1 MHIIGITG
9 TNGAGKSTIV
19 EILKRNYDYKDFSVR
34 EYLTEELQN
43 RGLEVNRDNMRD
55 LANEIRENK
64 GAGYIVKE
72 LYKKALNS
80 NCPCIIE
87 SIRCVGEIETL
98 RDIAQKSNS
107 KFILLGVDADQKI
120 RYERSIKRKG
130 NLDQISFEQF
140 KRLEELEMQSNDPA
154 KQNLKACLK
163 RADVVFTNNGTL
175 EELEIKVKE
184 YFEKINQTLL

>member
-19 EILKRNYDYKDFSVR
+19 DILKRNYNYKDFSVR

-80 NCPCIIE
+80 NCLCIIE

-107 KFILLGVDADQKI
+107 QFILLGVDADQKI

>member
-19 EILKRNYDYKDFSVR
+19 DILKRNYNYKDFSVR

-80 NCPCIIE
+80 NCLCIIE

-107 KFILLGVDADQKI
+107 QFILLGVDADQKI

-154 KQNLKACLK
+154 KQNLKECLK

>member
-72 LYKKALNS
+72 LYKKALDS